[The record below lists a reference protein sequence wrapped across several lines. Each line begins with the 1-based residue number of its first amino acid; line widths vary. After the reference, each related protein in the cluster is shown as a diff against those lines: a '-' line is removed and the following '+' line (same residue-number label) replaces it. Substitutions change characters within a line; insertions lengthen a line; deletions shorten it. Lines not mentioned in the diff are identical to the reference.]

1 MLHSFYNSP
10 GAELRKDSS
19 GKVIEIVINPENPNI
34 DLNGWGN
41 PLINIDKVIDQ

>member
-10 GAELRKDSS
+10 GAELQRDSN
-19 GKVIEIVINPENPNI
+19 GEIIKIITNDENPNT

-41 PLINIDKVIDQ
+41 PLSDVNKVIDQ